1 MTAMHT
7 LFTSL
12 RTSPRRVATTVGL
25 VTAASL
31 VLGACGGEDRAA
43 ESTARNST
51 RADATTG
58 TALVV
63 SNTEIASAFEA
74 AGVAEPIQQA
84 TVSTKLMG
92 SVNAVLVQEGD
103 MVRAGQAL
111 VHIDARDLEAKASQV
126 AAAIADAE
134 AQQKEAATHAARFTA
149 LYNDSAAT
157 RAQYDAA
164 MTGLARADA
173 GLRAARAGAGELDA
187 VRSYATV
194 RAPFSGMITAR
205 LADVGSFAA
214 PGSPLLTVQDI
225 SSLRLSVTVPADVAR
240 HVKRGQSVMARVDG
254 DSATARIEGV
264 VPAGAGG
271 LYTVNALVSNREAT
285 YRAGSVVTLAL
296 PTGKRS
302 GLAVPQSALVRDG
315 DLVGVVVRQN
325 GADTRRWVRLGQSAG
340 SLVEVTSG
348 LRSGETIVVPVSEPT
363 APQAQPNG
371 V

>member
-1 MTAMHT
+1 MHT
-7 LFTSL
+7 LLKSG
-12 RTSPRRVATTVGL
+12 RTSARRVMITGGL
-25 VTAASL
+25 LAAASL
-31 VLGACGGEDRAA
+31 TLGACGGEATPAGDMPDDRAP
-43 ESTARNST
+43 
-51 RADATTG
+51 ADAAAG
-58 TALVV
+58 TALVIRDTV
-63 SNTEIASAFEA
+63 LASVFEA

-103 MVRAGQAL
+103 VVRAGQPL
-111 VHIDARDLEAKASQV
+111 VHIDARDLEARASQV

-134 AQQKEAATHAARFTA
+134 AQQKEAATQAARFTS

-214 PGSPLLTVQDI
+214 PGSPLITVQDI
-225 SSLRLSVTVPADVAR
+225 SSLRLSVTVPTDVAR
-240 HVKRGQSVMARVDG
+240 HVKRGQSIAARVDG

-271 LYTVNALVSNREAT
+271 LYTVNALVSNRQAV

-315 DLVGVVVRQN
+315 DLVGVVVRHN
-325 GADTRRWVRLGQSAG
+325 GADTRRWVRLGQTAG

-348 LRSGETIVVPVSEPT
+348 LRSGETIVVPVAVQT
-363 APQAQPNG
+363 APQTQPSG